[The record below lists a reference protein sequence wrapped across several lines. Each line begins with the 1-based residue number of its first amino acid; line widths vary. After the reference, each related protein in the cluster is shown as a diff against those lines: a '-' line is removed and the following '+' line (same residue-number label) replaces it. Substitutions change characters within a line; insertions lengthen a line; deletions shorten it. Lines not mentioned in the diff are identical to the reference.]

1 MLKIQINRQLF
12 ISYLS
17 IASKSSGSNLDLPV
31 LNSILISADSQKSS
45 LRLTSTNLSQAVIS
59 TISAKVI
66 SPGNIAIPSKVVFE
80 FLSSLT
86 DETVIIEELK
96 NLKLKI
102 SAKNHNSTIY
112 LTDVSDYPELPSISS
127 EHTLEVQS
135 DNLRKAFL
143 ETSFA
148 ASKDDTRP
156 VLSGVLF
163 YSNQENSLTM
173 VSTDS
178 YRLAEKTI
186 QVESKL
192 EFNAKA
198 IIPTQT
204 IQDVLKIIGLQG
216 YTNTMIHVEDDQI
229 SFVIGNVTMV
239 SRLISG
245 DYPEYRNLIPSS
257 SDLNFYVDR
266 EELLQTVKIAAI
278 FAKESA
284 GTISLEVDK
293 EDQLLKVNSVA
304 NQMGENHSQIA
315 ISTDSDGSININSR
329 YLVDALNSFDEDIL
343 DIRFSKGLAPF
354 IVSPHKSGEEG
365 HLHLIMPIN
374 S

>member
-17 IASKSSGSNLDLPV
+17 IASKSSGSNLDLSV
-31 LNSILISADSQKSS
+31 LNSILISTDDQNSTLK
-45 LRLTSTNLSQAVIS
+45 LTSTNLSQAVIS
-59 TISAKVI
+59 TVPAKIIS
-66 SPGNIAIPSKVVFE
+66 SGNAAIPSKIVHE
-80 FLSSLT
+80 FLSSLN
-86 DETVIIEELK
+86 DESITIEELK
-96 NLKLKI
+96 NLKLKV

-112 LTDVSDYPELPSISS
+112 LTDTSDYPELPSISS
-127 EHTLEVQS
+127 DPTFKIQS
-135 DNLRKAFL
+135 DRLKAALL

-148 ASKDDTRP
+148 SSKDDTRP
-156 VLSGVLF
+156 ILSGVMI
-163 YSNQENSLTM
+163 YSTNQNSLTM

-178 YRLAEKTI
+178 YRLAEKTVP
-186 QVESKL
+186 VESKS
-192 EFNAKA
+192 EFETKA

-204 IQDVLKIIGLQG
+204 IQDILKIISLQG
-216 YTNTMIHVEDDQI
+216 STDILVHIEDDQI
-229 SFVIGNVTMV
+229 GFVIGNVTMV
-239 SRLISG
+239 SRLIAG

-257 SDLNFYVDR
+257 SDLNFFVDR

-329 YLVDALNSFDEDIL
+329 YLIDALNSFEEDIL

-354 IVSPHKSGEEG
+354 IISPHKSGEKG

>member
-112 LTDVSDYPELPSISS
+112 PELPSISS

-163 YSNQENSLTM
+163 YSNQENSLTI

-186 QVESKL
+186 QVESKF

-216 YTNTMIHVEDDQI
+216 STNTMIHVEDDQI

-257 SDLNFYVDR
+257 SDLNFFVDR